1 VENSEFKHTLYS
13 YRLLPSNKFSPKL
26 NQMINK
32 TQMVNKFSSLV
43 SEFDS
48 SVKINHSIEL

>member
-1 VENSEFKHTLYS
+1 VENSELKHTLYS
-13 YRLLPSNKFSPKL
+13 YRVLPSNKFSPKL